1 MRATEGVEV
10 AVGDI
15 TDQAQ
20 IIGTDGKPVGTGPY
34 FGVGFDAR
42 PRAPSG

>member
-1 MRATEGVEV
+1 MPQVGT

-15 TDQAQ
+15 SDQAQ
-20 IIGTDGKPVGTGPY
+20 IIGRDGKPVGDGPY

-42 PRAPSG
+42 QRRAPRS